1 MDKEVQLD
9 LGRVYFFM
17 RREGKRDTLRM
28 LYMRQSNLIRTW
40 LRLLYILRLDKRF
53 TDNTE
58 RCHYIFHSDVH
69 AGWGGGKAFDQ
80 GSYGNTPKA
89 CETFHKYVNNT
100 FSTTT
105 FRTFCRFWVNGH
117 GTFPSIFGASIR
129 LPATAECSPN
139 NRLSRKFLLKF
150 SSKKSHFDED
160 NRKSFAN
167 VAILDNRRW

>member
-1 MDKEVQLD
+1 MQWKWTKKYNWIWGVSISLWG
-9 LGRVYFFM
+9 GRG
-17 RREGKRDTLRM
+17 RETHRGCF
-28 LYMRQSNLIRTW
+28 MRQSNLIRTW

-80 GSYGNTPKA
+80 SSCGTL
-89 CETFHKYVNNT
+89 HKCVNKT